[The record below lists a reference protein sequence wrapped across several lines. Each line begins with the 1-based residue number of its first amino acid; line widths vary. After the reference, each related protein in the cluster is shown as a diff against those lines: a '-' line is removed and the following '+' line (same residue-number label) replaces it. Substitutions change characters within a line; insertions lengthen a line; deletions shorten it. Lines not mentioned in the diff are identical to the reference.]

1 MTYKVP
7 ILPLTDLV
15 YRRIHEGFVNLFSGK
30 MNNTGTFT
38 VTQSAATTVVTDPR
52 CGPESVINY
61 TPTTAN
67 ASAEVGAGT
76 IYISAKSDGSFT
88 VTHANSATAGRTF
101 DYTITG

>member
-38 VTQSAATTVVTDPR
+38 ITPNATTTVVTDPR
-52 CGPESVINY
+52 CGPDSVIHY
-61 TPTTAN
+61 TPTSNN
-67 ASAEVGAGT
+67 ARADVGT
-76 IYISAKSDGSFT
+76 SNISAKADGSFT
-88 VTHANSATAGRTF
+88 VAHANSATTGRTF